1 MSKLLAEEQEYIKK
15 LFFKGARVLDFDAE
29 QFHDFVYSIVK
40 IPVLNLF
47 QTYDTQK
54 AFEKLL
60 RITESK
66 VVIKLVK
73 EMLGY
78 ARAKNKHF
86 EVVNSDVV
94 QKVKEII
101 NKYSNQEDL
110 YKLPS
115 INKEGLG
122 ILEKDINRTLADH
135 DYILAIDRLH
145 TYSLYFF
152 EDLCKK
158 NNLTPNK
165 DKKGHMMF
173 DDMISQLQKKF
184 DEHGVLNDF
193 DKEAIKNSKEI
204 FNKYNGI
211 RNNGSY
217 AHPNQIIE
225 NARAKY
231 LINNIIILLNYFLVL
246 NEQIQK

>member
-15 LFFKGARVLDFDAE
+15 LFFRGGRVLDFDAE
-29 QFHDFVYSIVK
+29 QFQDFVYSIVK

-60 RITESK
+60 RITDSK
-66 VVIKLVK
+66 VVIELIK

-78 ARAKNKHF
+78 AGAKNKHF
-86 EVVNSDVV
+86 EIVYSELV

-101 NKYSNQEDL
+101 NKYSNQEDS

-115 INKEGLG
+115 IDKEGLDV
-122 ILEKDINRTLADH
+122 LEKDINRTLADNE
-135 DYILAIDRLH
+135 YILAVDRLH

-158 NNLTPNK
+158 SNLTPNK
-165 DKKGHMMF
+165 DSKGHIMF

-184 DEHGVLNDF
+184 EDKGVLNFF

-225 NARAKY
+225 NARAKF
-231 LINNIIILLNYFLVL
+231 LINNIIILLNYFIVL
-246 NEQIQK
+246 NEECQK